1 MSVFD
6 IKQMAQ
12 GLYIPEEKFPHARE
26 VIARR
31 MVEVAVEFINDP
43 EKGQES
49 VDHLV
54 GVYEI
59 DYGMNQ
65 VERQISDV
73 ICMVQAETKKWHW
86 DPRIKVKLEDRSIGR
101 HHVQLKVSMDLE
113 ATLQSMI
120 NGVEVIEER
129 EHVEDAVLDNPG
141 SELLNALDGF
151 VSKRSERRVPLL
163 SDRYARTVKD
173 SSRRG

>member
-31 MVEVAVEFINDP
+31 LVEVAVEFVNDP
-43 EKGQES
+43 EEGQAA
-49 VDHLV
+49 VDHLI

-65 VERQISDV
+65 VERQIGDV
-73 ICMVQAETKKWHW
+73 ITMIRGEMKKWHW

-101 HHVQLKVSMDLE
+101 NHVQLKVSMDLD
-113 ATLQSMI
+113 ATLQGMI
-120 NGVEVIEER
+120 NGLEVIEER
-129 EHVEDAVLDNPG
+129 EHVEDAVDDNPG
-141 SELLNALDGF
+141 SELLNALDGH
-151 VSKRSERRVPLL
+151 VSKRPERRIPLL
-163 SDRYARTVKD
+163 SDRHAKPVKD